1 MNSKS
6 RIARSKQVH
15 RSERIIVGMLVLSLS
30 VVWVLAGKRAS
41 FSTTAG
47 LGQADTVQPDFAY
60 VGLFYHQRSGLYFA
74 QARAYD
80 SGLKRWLNRDP
91 IGESGGI
98 NLYGYVANRPTI
110 ATDLTGLDS
119 GITPVEPNRPQL
131 PINPYPITPVEPNR
145 PPPPLPGPS
154 PTTTEPKRPVWP
166 PSRKECQSL
175 H

>member
-1 MNSKS
+1 VNAELLHWCR
-6 RIARSKQVH
+6 RIAIGLLILFVP
-15 RSERIIVGMLVLSLS
+15 IIC
-30 VVWVLAGKRAS
+30 VLASKLDAFVSRG
-41 FSTTAG
+41 TAP
-47 LGQADTVQPDFAY
+47 QANAVQPDFGYA
-60 VGLFYHQRSGLYFA
+60 GLFYHQRSGLYFA
-74 QARAYD
+74 QARSYD

-91 IGESGGI
+91 IGEQGGI
-98 NLYGYVANRPTI
+98 NLYGYVGNRPTI
-110 ATDLTGLDS
+110 LTDPAGLDS

-175 H
+175 D